1 VTDTIACPASG
12 SADGRPVIDIN
23 DGRLYD
29 DPWATYAW
37 LRANAPVYWD
47 GANELWVISR
57 HADVAL
63 ISRSTE
69 LYCSKFG
76 VRPKVA
82 APMSIISMDDPEHT
96 RQRRLINKGFTPAQV
111 KRMAP
116 HIREL
121 TNEIID
127 EIADRGEIDFVE
139 DFAIHVPL
147 IVIAELM
154 GLDPEGR
161 DNLYRWSDAMMGGDG
176 HTDPDDPALHRA
188 AEGFGEY
195 VTHLI
200 PLIEE
205 RRRQPREDLISILT
219 GAYDSGALDGGD
231 AIAVQG
237 EDELTD
243 DDLLMFLCILVVAGN
258 ETTRNAISGGLLA
271 FSNFPEQK
279 AKLLEHPELIDLA
292 VDEIVRFV
300 SPVISF
306 TRTVTADHELHGQH
320 LKEGDKV
327 LILYQSANRD
337 ETVFDGPDEFRIDRD
352 PNPHL
357 GFGIGPHF
365 CLGANLARLEVKIVF
380 EELFT
385 RLADITVPA
394 GTVPERGANAL
405 VLAIEHLPA
414 FFTPQPSSCPA

>member
-1 VTDTIACPASG
+1 MTDTLKPPA
-12 SADGRPVIDIN
+12 DRPDPSDPGPIDIN
-23 DGRLYD
+23 DGHFYD
-29 DPWATYAW
+29 DPWQTYAW
-37 LRANAPVYWD
+37 LRANDPVHWD
-47 GANELWVISR
+47 DKNQLWVISR
-57 HADVAL
+57 YEDVAY
-63 ISRSTE
+63 ISRTTDI
-69 LYCSKFG
+69 YCSKHG

-96 RQRRLINKGFTPAQV
+96 RQRRLINKGFTPRQV

-116 HIREL
+116 HIRDL

-127 EIADRGEIDFVE
+127 EIKGRGEVDFVE

-154 GLDPEGR
+154 GLDPDAR
-161 DNLYRWSDAMMGGDG
+161 LNLYRWSDGMMGGDG

-188 AEGFGEY
+188 AEAFGEY
-195 VTHLI
+195 VTYLI
-200 PLIEE
+200 PIIED

-219 GAYDSGALDGGD
+219 GAYDEGALDGGD
-231 AIAVQG
+231 ATAVHG

-271 FSNFPEQK
+271 FSRFPEQK
-279 AKLLEHPELIDLA
+279 QKLIEHPELIDSA
-292 VDEIVRFV
+292 VEEIIRFV

-306 TRTVTADHELHGQH
+306 TRTVTVDHELHGKQ
-320 LKEGDKV
+320 LEEGDKV

-337 ETVFDGPDEFRIDRD
+337 ESVFDAPDEFRIDRN

-365 CLGANLARLEVKIVF
+365 CLGANLAKLEVQIVF
-380 EELFT
+380 EELFR
-385 RLADITVPA
+385 RLADIRVPD
-394 GTVPERGANAL
+394 GTLPDRADNAL

-414 FFTPQPSSCPA
+414 IFTPEPAS